1 MKTVLYRA
9 ADLLWATRI
18 KETAFAVGVE
28 ARPARTPRM
37 LRDRLADSDVAAILL
52 DLDAPE
58 EALELIGVLRD
69 ESAGPEGRSVRVVCW
84 GPHVETEL
92 LRHAREHGADEVMTR
107 GAFSQKLPELL
118 KTLSGSES

>member
-58 EALELIGVLRD
+58 EAVELIGPRRVL
-69 ESAGPEGRSVRVVCW
+69 GP
-84 GPHVETEL
+84 
-92 LRHAREHGADEVMTR
+92 ARGDGTVAAR
-107 GAFSQKLPELL
+107 P
-118 KTLSGSES
+118 